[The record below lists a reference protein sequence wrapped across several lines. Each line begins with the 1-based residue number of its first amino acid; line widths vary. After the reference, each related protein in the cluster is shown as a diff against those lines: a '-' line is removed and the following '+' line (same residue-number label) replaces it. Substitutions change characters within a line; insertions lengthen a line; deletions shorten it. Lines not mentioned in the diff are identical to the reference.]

1 MSDADRV
8 NLKKKKQEKPH
19 VATWRKKTQWPPP
32 PHPSK
37 KRGGNKYRT
46 LEGRDKYGD
55 KKGLILNTTTPIILL
70 TYGVKE
76 GWGRN

>member
-1 MSDADRV
+1 MQPPGGQEPSD
-8 NLKKKKQEKPH
+8 
-19 VATWRKKTQWPPP
+19 PPP
-32 PHPSK
+32 ILLK
-37 KRGGNKYRT
+37 EEGGGGMKTKT

-55 KKGLILNTTTPIILL
+55 KKGLILNTTPPIILL